1 MKTRNKT
8 ISLALACL
16 MAGTVNVALAD
27 DRLSPTTR
35 HDAQAAW
42 QSERLQPISVR
53 GLDVAYLRPGANLQ
67 GYHSLLIKPISVSFQ
82 KNWARNAGLAV
93 GTRLRPRDT
102 DRIRKDM
109 ADVVGTQLKREFE
122 KGGWRL
128 ADRPGPGV
136 LEMDVRIVDLYLNAP
151 DLPTPGISQSY
162 TRTFGELTLAADL
175 RDASSGDVVM
185 RTLDR
190 IVGRDRVQFERTTR
204 VENAHDVGIATTEWA
219 RVLRRQFELARVAG
233 EGSNSRP

>member
-16 MAGTVNVALAD
+16 MAGTVNLALAD
-27 DRLSPTTR
+27 DGLSPTTR
-35 HDAQAAW
+35 RDAQAAW
-42 QSERLQPISVR
+42 QSEGLQPISVR
-53 GLDVAYLRPGANLQ
+53 GLDVAYLRPGANLH
-67 GYHSLLIKPISVSFQ
+67 GYHSLLINPISVSFQ
-82 KNWARNAGLAV
+82 KNWERNAGIPV

-102 DRIRKDM
+102 DRVRKDM
-109 ADVVGTQLKREFE
+109 ADVVSAQLKGEFE
-122 KGGWRL
+122 KGGWRVV
-128 ADRPGPGV
+128 DRPGPGV

-151 DLPTPGISQSY
+151 DLPTPGITKSY

-190 IVGRDRVQFERTTR
+190 IVGRDRIQLERTTR